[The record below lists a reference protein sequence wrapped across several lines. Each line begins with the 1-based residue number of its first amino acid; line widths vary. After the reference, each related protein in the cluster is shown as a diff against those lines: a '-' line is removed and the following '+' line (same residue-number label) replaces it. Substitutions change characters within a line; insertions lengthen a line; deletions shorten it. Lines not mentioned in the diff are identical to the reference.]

1 MNAIRNKGGSMLES
15 ITTAVKIVC
24 IERTKI
30 STVKTSE
37 KRAKVQPLDLA
48 VGGIIAIGKSSFSE
62 VIRMKSAEV
71 NPTEWKVRNWRE

>member
-1 MNAIRNKGGSMLES
+1 MLES

-24 IERTKI
+24 IERTEI
-30 STVKTSE
+30 STPVKTSE

-48 VGGIIAIGKSSFSE
+48 VGGIVAIGKSSFSE

-71 NPTEWKVRNWRE
+71 KPTEWKVRNWRE